1 MDGWML
7 LQRRGGVPVFFFFWG
22 GGRFWEVVGMVC
34 GFFFGREV
42 KYNIK

>member
-1 MDGWML
+1 MDGCCFKEE
-7 LQRRGGVPVFFFFWG
+7 GGSLCFFFLG